1 MDTIVLFH
9 TLPRNIGFFVNLQ
22 LQISWPCFWPLEHLL
37 ICDHILVT
45 HVPPWLRSQSERW
58 NPLAYGRITPTCW
71 APPCLSCYHLSFEC
85 LIAIILHTNN
95 FLMFGL
101 IHRDSLNNNKKKIQQ
116 TSSQSG
122 NLFLNLENGFLMAQG
137 ENTTASLTT

>member
-1 MDTIVLFH
+1 ML
-9 TLPRNIGFFVNLQ
+9 
-22 LQISWPCFWPLEHLL
+22 
-37 ICDHILVT
+37 
-45 HVPPWLRSQSERW
+45 
-58 NPLAYGRITPTCW
+58 YM
-71 APPCLSCYHLSFEC
+71 
-85 LIAIILHTNN
+85 NN

-116 TSSQSG
+116 TPSQSG